1 MYKMD
6 DLENQYE
13 NEAWAGMEDMY
24 DCCGGCDTEP
34 AQVNTVELRAQIVA
48 HLLPY
53 YEGTDTEDLLIVA
66 KNLESYIL
74 HGI

>member
-1 MYKMD
+1 
-6 DLENQYE
+6 
-13 NEAWAGMEDMY
+13 
-24 DCCGGCDTEP
+24 
-34 AQVNTVELRAQIVA
+34 LRAQIVA